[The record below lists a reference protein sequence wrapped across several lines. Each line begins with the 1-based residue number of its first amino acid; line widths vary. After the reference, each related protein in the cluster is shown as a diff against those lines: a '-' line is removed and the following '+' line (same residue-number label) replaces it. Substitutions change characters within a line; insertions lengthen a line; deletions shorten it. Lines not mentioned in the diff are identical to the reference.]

1 MRVVYLAD
9 APYIHTKRWVEHFA
23 AVGWEAH
30 VISFRPATIPGATV
44 HYVDG
49 LERIGKARYLAHA
62 RRVRCLV
69 HDLEPDLLHA
79 MHLTSYGFLAGM
91 CSSHPK
97 LTSVWGR
104 DVMAV
109 AASTPWHT
117 FLTRYALSKADHV
130 TATGPRLAEATL
142 RYTPPGKPVTVVP
155 YGIDLDRFR
164 PRDPRPATRDTL
176 TIGAVARLSPEKG
189 LDVLIDAA
197 AKLIAQGRDLRVLL
211 VGDGP
216 ERSRLVHRA
225 ARLGIADRVEFRG
238 DVPHDRVPDVLS
250 EMDIFA
256 MPSREE
262 GFGVAAL
269 EASAMQ
275 LPVVASDTH
284 GIPDAVEHE
293 GTGILVA
300 PNDVVALANAIACL
314 TGDLTLRERL
324 GRQGRAFVEE
334 RYRWQDNAAQMERLY
349 HHLIAS
355 FTGGAARATVPGT
368 DIP

>member
-9 APYIHTKRWVEHFA
+9 APYVHTRRWVQHFVA
-23 AVGWEAH
+23 AGWDAH
-30 VISFRPATIPGATV
+30 LISFRPAEIPGATV

-62 RRVRCLV
+62 RRVRRLV
-69 HDLEPDLLHA
+69 RELRPDLLHSL
-79 MHLTSYGFLAGM
+79 HLTSYGFLAGV
-91 CSSHPK
+91 SGVHPNIA
-97 LTSVWGR
+97 SVWGR

-109 AASTPWHT
+109 ASSMPWYG

-142 RYTPPGKPVTVVP
+142 RYTPAGKPVTVVP
-155 YGIDLDRFR
+155 YGIDLERFR
-164 PRDPRPATRDTL
+164 PIDPRPATRDPIV
-176 TIGAVARLSPEKG
+176 IGAVARLSPEKG
-189 LDVLIDAA
+189 LDVLLDASMMLS
-197 AKLIAQGRDLRVLL
+197 KKGTDLRVVL
-211 VGDGP
+211 VGHGP
-216 ERSRLVHRA
+216 ERSKLERKA
-225 ARLGIADRVEFRG
+225 TKLGIAERVEFRG
-238 DVPHDRVPDVLS
+238 DVPHNHVPDVLA
-250 EMDIFA
+250 ELDIFA

-293 GTGILVA
+293 RTGLLVP
-300 PNDVVALANAIACL
+300 PNDATALAEAIARL
-314 TGDLTLRERL
+314 AGDPALRERL

-334 RYRWQDNAAQMERLY
+334 RYRWQDNSKQMERLY
-349 HHLIAS
+349 QHVIAS
-355 FTGGAARATVPGT
+355 FTGGAARATVPET
-368 DIP
+368 DVP